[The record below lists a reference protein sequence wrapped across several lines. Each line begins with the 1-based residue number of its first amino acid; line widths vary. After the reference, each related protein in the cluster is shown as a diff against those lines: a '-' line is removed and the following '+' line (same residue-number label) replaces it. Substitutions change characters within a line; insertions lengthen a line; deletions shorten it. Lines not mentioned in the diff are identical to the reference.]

1 MRLIYFLPQLYNKG
15 GLERTL
21 TDKAGYMASK
31 GHSVMFVTI
40 EHHGPLAYE
49 MPEGVNHEDLSCHVY
64 SLYSQPFYRRISGF
78 IHLKRLFRR
87 RMKSVL
93 DSFRPDAIVITIPY
107 TENFVCDL
115 MRVAK
120 GIPVVVETHLAYGP
134 HYRGEGKLENL
145 MQRFYN
151 PFHALQKAQ
160 LFITLTQGDAKSW
173 QRLGMRNIKVIPNPL
188 PASFNDV
195 DRHHITKE
203 QGRIICVGRLDVQKR
218 YDRLVAA
225 FALVADKHPAWHI
238 DIFGEG
244 KCRDDIQQQ
253 INAERLQDRITL
265 RGTTSNIIDEYM
277 RSQFFVL
284 SSDYEG
290 FGLVIIEAMACGL
303 PVVVTDCPFGP
314 SEIIEDRKTGLLAK
328 MDVHDLADKIEWMI
342 THANERRQMGLSAY
356 ATSVC
361 YRLDT
366 IMPRWVEAYK
376 ETTTVKVY

>member
-21 TDKAGYMASK
+21 TDKAEYMASK
-31 GHSVMFVTI
+31 GHQVMFVTI
-40 EHHGPLAYE
+40 EHHGSLAYE
-49 MPEGVNHEDLSCHVY
+49 LPEGVRHEDLSCHVY
-64 SLYSQPFYRRISGF
+64 SLYSQPFYRRVSGF
-78 IHLKRLFRR
+78 MHLKRLFRS

-93 DSFRPDAIVITIPY
+93 GNFRPDAIVITIPY

-134 HYRGEGKLENL
+134 HYHGEGKLENL
-145 MQRFYN
+145 MQYFYN
-151 PFHALQKAQ
+151 PFRALRKVQ

-173 QRLGMRNIKVIPNPL
+173 QRLGMPNIKVIPNPL
-188 PASFNDV
+188 PACFNDA
-195 DRHHITKE
+195 DRHPKTKE

-225 FALVADKHPAWHI
+225 FALIADKHPAWHI

-244 KCRDDIQQQ
+244 KCRDAIQQQ
-253 INAERLQDRITL
+253 INAEGLQDRIKL
-265 RGTTSNIIDEYM
+265 RGTTSNIIDEYQ

-303 PVVVTDCPFGP
+303 PVVGTDCPFGP
-314 SEIIEDRKTGLLAK
+314 SEIIEDGKTGLLAK
-328 MDVHDLADKIEWMI
+328 MDVRDLADKMEWMM
-342 THANERRQMGLSAY
+342 THNDERHQMGLRAY
-356 ATSVC
+356 TTAAR

-366 IMPRWVEAYK
+366 VMPRWVEAYQHA
-376 ETTTVKVY
+376 TTVKVS